1 MVKFLIKKF
10 DIDEVKDNNDN
21 ISDMENI
28 QPSEEN
34 SISIDIKIK
43 KSSNK
48 NIKIGKYLFDEETLT
63 RASIVKLSKLG
74 YKVKEITKI
83 LKINRKLA
91 WKWFNYDKI
100 NAKGFRKSK
109 FTGEEKK
116 FLCDQVEGKVTGKE
130 GPSSRLLHR
139 EFYDTFKKT
148 ISHSSINNILN

>member
-63 RASIVKLSKLG
+63 RASKVKLSKLG
-74 YKVKEITKI
+74 
-83 LKINRKLA
+83 
-91 WKWFNYDKI
+91 
-100 NAKGFRKSK
+100 
-109 FTGEEKK
+109 
-116 FLCDQVEGKVTGKE
+116 
-130 GPSSRLLHR
+130 
-139 EFYDTFKKT
+139 
-148 ISHSSINNILN
+148 